1 MCKQV
6 FILHIDWTVLYQA
19 GFDINYTKIF
29 FHSHKLY
36 REGLINGAV
45 NY

>member
-6 FILHIDWTVLYQA
+6 FILHIEVLYQA